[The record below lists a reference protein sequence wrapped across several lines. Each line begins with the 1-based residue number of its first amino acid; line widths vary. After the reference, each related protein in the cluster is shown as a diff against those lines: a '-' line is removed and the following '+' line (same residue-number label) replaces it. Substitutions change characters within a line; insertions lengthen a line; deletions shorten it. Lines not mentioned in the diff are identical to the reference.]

1 MVNVLATCV
10 VDSGFVRLSVKPD
23 YTTFVSAASPRSIHH
38 EPVRVKRFA
47 IIKSKVRRYDIYLFF
62 IYRQIFQ

>member
-23 YTTFVSAASPRSIHH
+23 YATFVSAASPRSIPH

-47 IIKSKVRRYDIYLFF
+47 IINKQGEKI
-62 IYRQIFQ
+62 

>member
-23 YTTFVSAASPRSIHH
+23 HITFVSVASPRSTHH
-38 EPVRVKRFA
+38 EPVRVKRFVR
-47 IIKSKVRRYDIYLFF
+47 IKKQGE
-62 IYRQIFQ
+62 QI

>member
-23 YTTFVSAASPRSIHH
+23 YITFVSAASPRSTHH
-38 EPVRVKRFA
+38 EPVRVKRFVR
-47 IIKSKVRRYDIYLFF
+47 IKKQGEKICVR
-62 IYRQIFQ
+62 